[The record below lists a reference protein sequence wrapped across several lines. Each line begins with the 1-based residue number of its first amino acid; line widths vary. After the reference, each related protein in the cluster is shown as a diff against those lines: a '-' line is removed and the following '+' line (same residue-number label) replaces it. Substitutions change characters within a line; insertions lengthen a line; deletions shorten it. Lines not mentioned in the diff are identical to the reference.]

1 MEKNENIKVDC
12 KEITPEGKLLCNIGM
27 KDAAEMLRRGIKPR
41 HTDFNVK
48 ENKSTEGTQAT
59 EENKSTEGTQATEEN
74 KSTEGTQATEEN
86 KSTEGTQA
94 TVENKTIDGTK
105 PTESDSSSNHGC
117 GCSKTTES
125 SKIANFVAKYQLNK
139 EN

>member
-27 KDAAEMLRRGIKPR
+27 KDAAEMLRRGIKPL
-41 HTDFNVK
+41 HTELNVK
-48 ENKSTEGTQAT
+48 DKVLDSSQSTEENKSTEGTKAT
-59 EENKSTEGTQATEEN
+59 EENKSTEGTKATEEN
-74 KSTEGTQATEEN
+74 KSTEGTKATEEN
-86 KSTEGTQA
+86 KSTEGT
-94 TVENKTIDGTK
+94 K
-105 PTESDSSSNHGC
+105 PTEADSSNNQGC

-125 SKIANFVAKYQLNK
+125 SKIANFVAKYLLKNE